1 MPSSVLNT
9 TAAANP
15 ASWAFLTL
23 ISKLQLPRAIKAK
36 GAGCDPCGWL
46 VRGEQASR
54 GSAAKSTP
62 STPPAGICGAVNQ
75 NTTTEALKFFSET
88 LCSTAAAAANVMQ
101 KNFRK
106 VSVCMYQAEL
116 EERSRRSSQGVEK
129 TGGSVPKPA
138 SMSGKDLDSLL
149 LVRSKTAAF
158 PLSRR
163 RVSRT
168 RDRHAKEIITS
179 LWLIILLTTPA
190 STASV
195 GMPQSDRQDRRAASR
210 SLLAAR
216 SVHDPRLWIVMRL
229 VLYQATRTTSP
240 VVSHIRSLCL
250 AAAAAHNPVC
260 AQQIGVTSQNQT
272 PREQGNAGAEDD
284 ASLPQKEIG
293 NKTLAIYSLLPAR
306 TLRPSAAAQQHV
318 DCVFSPPQTPPLPW
332 RWQTAPLI
340 DPNSN

>member
-1 MPSSVLNT
+1 
-9 TAAANP
+9 
-15 ASWAFLTL
+15 
-23 ISKLQLPRAIKAK
+23 
-36 GAGCDPCGWL
+36 
-46 VRGEQASR
+46 
-54 GSAAKSTP
+54 
-62 STPPAGICGAVNQ
+62 
-75 NTTTEALKFFSET
+75 
-88 LCSTAAAAANVMQ
+88 
-101 KNFRK
+101 
-106 VSVCMYQAEL
+106 MYQAEL

-129 TGGSVPKPA
+129 TGASVPKPA

-190 STASV
+190 STASI
-195 GMPQSDRQDRRAASR
+195 GMPQSDRQDRRADSR

-260 AQQIGVTSQNQT
+260 AQQIGVTSQKQT
-272 PREQGNAGAEDD
+272 PREQGNAGADDD
-284 ASLPQKEIG
+284 ASLLQRNRKQNNSNIFSSSC
-293 NKTLAIYSLLPAR
+293 K
-306 TLRPSAAAQQHV
+306 TLRPSTAARRLCFFPTSNSPSSVEMANSSPDRSKQQLV
-318 DCVFSPPQTPPLPW
+318 GKRTKCK
-332 RWQTAPLI
+332 
-340 DPNSN
+340 